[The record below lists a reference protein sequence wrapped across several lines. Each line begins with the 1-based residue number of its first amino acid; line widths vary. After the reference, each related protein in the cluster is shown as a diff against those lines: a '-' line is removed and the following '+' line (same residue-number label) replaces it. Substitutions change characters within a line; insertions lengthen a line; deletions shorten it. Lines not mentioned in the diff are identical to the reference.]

1 MTHNTSKEIDS
12 RINRFIDRKLG
23 RLYEPEVLGR
33 SRHWLSRRRVRQDLT
48 QPYISL
54 AMK

>member
-1 MTHNTSKEIDS
+1 MNREVSKSIDS
-12 RINRFIDRKLG
+12 RINRFIDRKIG
-23 RLYEPEVLGR
+23 RLYEPEMMTR

-54 AMK
+54 AIK